1 MVLDYGLNLTAING
15 ELGRMIELGNKL
27 YFRKKRYVYSSAKG
41 KTVSKFSLA
50 TPTGDYWGKLYEQSD
65 AGAVHIIS
73 VPVAI
78 GEVVKVTP
86 MTINP
91 RVSLMTWYRNSVEQV
106 FLTKGSDTVDWL
118 IEVYAPN
125 PVSAQSQY
133 GLEICGGGEVLWNS
147 ESATLFP
154 VAVSS
159 PMYFDNSG
167 FDWKRLELK
176 GVESGFGR
184 IGVILDPSQN
194 VITRGAANTSGA
206 AALFVVAL
214 GFCWRGNFELTSD
227 FMAVM
232 TAAASSYYFDV
243 CNYSLFQ
250 SFTTKTRFNKFRIYR
265 GTDAGDWL
273 NTQVAVFRGE
283 KWKNYTDSGPT
294 TTGVYDP
301 TKSVF
306 FGRSTGM
313 LCYTDL

>member
-41 KTVSKFSLA
+41 KTVSRYSFAK
-50 TPTGDYWGKLYEQSD
+50 DNKIYEQLDS
-65 AGAVHIIS
+65 GAVHIIS

-125 PVSAQSQY
+125 PVSAQY
-133 GLEICGGGEVLWNS
+133 GLEICGDGEVLWNS
-147 ESATLFP
+147 ESTTLFP

-159 PMYFDNSG
+159 PMYFDNSD
-167 FDWKRLELK
+167 FDWARLESR
-176 GVESGFGR
+176 GVQSGFGR

-194 VITRGAANTSGA
+194 AITRGAANTSGA
-206 AALFVVAL
+206 VVIFAVAL

-227 FMAVM
+227 FMVV
-232 TAAASSYYFDV
+232 AAFSYYFDV
-243 CNYSLFQ
+243 GIYSLFQ
-250 SFTTKTRFNKFRIYR
+250 NFNTKTSLNSYKIFS
-265 GTDAGDWL
+265 GVSAGDWL
-273 NTQVAVFRGE
+273 NKQVSVFKGE

-306 FGRSTGM
+306 FGRSTGL
-313 LCYTDL
+313 LCYTDLN

>member
-1 MVLDYGLNLTAING
+1 MLDYGLNLTAING

-41 KTVSKFSLA
+41 KTGNKFSLA
-50 TPTGDYWGKLYEQSD
+50 TPSGYYWGRIYEQLD
-65 AGAVHIIS
+65 GGAIHIIS

-106 FLTKGSDTVDWL
+106 FLTRGSDTVDWL

-125 PVSAQSQY
+125 PVVSEQY
-133 GLEICGGGEVLWNS
+133 GLQIRSESAVLWNS

-167 FDWKRLELK
+167 FDWALVESK
-176 GVESGFGR
+176 GVQSGFGR

-194 VITRGAANTSGA
+194 VITRGAAGTSGE
-206 AALFVVAL
+206 AALFVMAL

-232 TAAASSYYFDV
+232 TAAASSYYFEV

-250 SFTTKTRFNKFRIYR
+250 SFTTKTQFNKFRMFR
-265 GTDAGDWL
+265 GVGAGDWL
-273 NTQVAVFRGE
+273 NTQVSVFRGE

-294 TTGVYDP
+294 TSGVYDP

>member
-1 MVLDYGLNLTAING
+1 MLDYGLNLTAING

-41 KTVSKFSLA
+41 KTVSRFSFS
-50 TPTGDYWGKLYEQSD
+50 TENKIYEQLD
-65 AGAVHIIS
+65 GGAVHIIS

-125 PVSAQSQY
+125 PVSAQY
-133 GLEICGGGEVLWNS
+133 GLEICGDGEVLWNS
-147 ESATLFP
+147 ESTTLFP

-167 FDWKRLELK
+167 FDWARLESR

-194 VITRGAANTSGA
+194 VITRGAKNTSGEVV
-206 AALFVVAL
+206 LFVVAL

-227 FMAVM
+227 FMAV
-232 TAAASSYYFDV
+232 AAFSYYFEV

-250 SFTTKTRFNKFRIYR
+250 NFKTKTRLNSYRIYAR
-265 GTDAGDWL
+265 VSAGDWL
-273 NTQVAVFRGE
+273 NTQVSVYKGE

-294 TTGVYDP
+294 TSGVYDP
-301 TKSVF
+301 KNSVF
-306 FGRSTGM
+306 FGRSTGL
-313 LCYTDL
+313 LCYTDLN

>member
-1 MVLDYGLNLTAING
+1 MLDYGLNLTAING

-41 KTVSKFSLA
+41 KTFSKF
-50 TPTGDYWGKLYEQSD
+50 TGSGGEIREQLD
-65 AGAVHIIS
+65 GGAVHIIS

-125 PVSAQSQY
+125 PVSAQY
-133 GLEICGGGEVLWNS
+133 GLEICGDGEVLWSS

-167 FDWKRLELK
+167 FDWMRLESK

-194 VITRGAANTSGA
+194 AITRGAANTSGA
-206 AALFVVAL
+206 AIIFAIAL

-227 FMAVM
+227 FMV
-232 TAAASSYYFDV
+232 AAAFSSFSYYFDV
-243 CNYSLFQ
+243 ANYSLFQ
-250 SFTTKTRFNKFRIYR
+250 NFNTKTKLNSYRIYP
-265 GTDAGDWL
+265 GVNAGDWL
-273 NTQVAVFRGE
+273 NTQVSVFRGE

>member
-15 ELGRMIELGNKL
+15 ELGRMIELGNKQ

-50 TPTGDYWGKLYEQSD
+50 NPGGEYWGKIYAQSD

-91 RVSLMTWYRNSVEQV
+91 RVALMTWYRNSVEQV

-125 PVSAQSQY
+125 PVSAQY
-133 GLEICGGGEVLWNS
+133 GLEICDDGEVLWNS

-159 PMYFDNSG
+159 PMYFNNSG

-194 VITRGAANTSGA
+194 VITRGAANTSGL

-265 GTDAGDWL
+265 GVDAGDWL

-283 KWKNYTDSGPT
+283 KWKNYTDSGST
-294 TTGVYDP
+294 STGVYDP

-306 FGRSTGM
+306 FGRSTGL

>member
-41 KTVSKFSLA
+41 KTFSRN
-50 TPTGDYWGKLYEQSD
+50 TSPENKINEQLDS
-65 AGAVHIIS
+65 GAVHIIS

-125 PVSAQSQY
+125 PVSAQY
-133 GLEICGGGEVLWNS
+133 GLEICGDGEVLWNS
-147 ESATLFP
+147 ESTTLFP
-154 VAVSS
+154 VAVAS
-159 PMYFDNSG
+159 PMYFNNSG
-167 FDWKRLELK
+167 FDWARLESK
-176 GVESGFGR
+176 GVQSGFGR

-194 VITRGAANTSGA
+194 AITRGAADSNGA
-206 AALFVVAL
+206 GVLFTMAL

-227 FMAVM
+227 FMAV
-232 TAAASSYYFDV
+232 AAYSYYFEV

-250 SFTTKTRFNKFRIYR
+250 SFTTKTRLNGQRISR
-265 GTDAGDWL
+265 GVSAGDWL
-273 NTQVAVFRGE
+273 NTQVSVYKGE

-294 TTGVYDP
+294 TSGVYDP

-306 FGRSTGM
+306 FGRSTGL
-313 LCYTDL
+313 LCYTDI

>member
-1 MVLDYGLNLTAING
+1 MLDYGLNLTAING

-41 KTVSKFSLA
+41 KTVSKFSLSRPRGA
-50 TPTGDYWGKLYEQSD
+50 YWGKIYEQLD
-65 AGAVHIIS
+65 AGAIHIIS

-125 PVSAQSQY
+125 PVSEQY
-133 GLEICGGGEVLWNS
+133 GLEICGDGEVFWNS
-147 ESATLFP
+147 KSTTLFP

-167 FDWKRLELK
+167 FDWARLESK
-176 GVESGFGR
+176 GVQSGFGR

-194 VITRGAANTSGA
+194 VITRGAAGTSGE
-206 AALFVVAL
+206 AALFVAAL

-232 TAAASSYYFDV
+232 TAAGTSYYFDV

-250 SFTTKTRFNKFRIYR
+250 SFTTKTQFNNFRIFR
-265 GTDAGDWL
+265 GANAGDWL
-273 NTQVAVFRGE
+273 NTQVSVYKGE

-306 FGRSTGM
+306 FGRSTGV
-313 LCYTDL
+313 LCYTDLN

>member
-1 MVLDYGLNLTAING
+1 MLDYGLNLTAING
-15 ELGRMIELGNKL
+15 ELGRMIDLGNKL

-41 KTVSKFSLA
+41 KTFSKFSLA
-50 TPTGDYWGKLYEQSD
+50 RPGGDYWGKIYEESGG
-65 AGAVHIIS
+65 GAVHIIS

-106 FLTKGSDTVDWL
+106 FVTKGIDTVDWL

-125 PVSAQSQY
+125 PVSAQY
-133 GLEICGGGEVLWNS
+133 GLEICGDGEVLWNS
-147 ESATLFP
+147 GSATLFP

-167 FDWKRLELK
+167 FDWARLESM
-176 GVESGFGR
+176 GVKSGFGR

-194 VITRGAANTSGA
+194 VITRGAADTSGA
-206 AALFVVAL
+206 AALFVIAL
-214 GFCWRGNFELTSD
+214 GFCWRGNFNLTHD

-243 CNYSLFQ
+243 SNYSLFQ
-250 SFTTKTRFNKFRIYR
+250 NFTTKTRINNFRIFR
-265 GTDAGDWL
+265 GMDAGDWL
-273 NTQVAVFRGE
+273 NNQVSVFKGE
-283 KWKNYTDSGPT
+283 KWTNYTDSGPT
-294 TTGVYDP
+294 SSGVYDP
-301 TKSVF
+301 KKSVF
-306 FGRSTGM
+306 FGRSTGL

>member
-41 KTVSKFSLA
+41 KTVSKFSLE
-50 TPTGDYWGKLYEQSD
+50 GKIHEQLDS
-65 AGAVHIIS
+65 GAVHIIS

-125 PVSAQSQY
+125 PVSAQY
-133 GLEICGGGEVLWNS
+133 GLEICGDGGVLWDGEN
-147 ESATLFP
+147 ATLFP

-159 PMYFDNSG
+159 PMYFDKSG
-167 FDWKRLELK
+167 FDWARLESK
-176 GVESGFGR
+176 GVQSGFGR

-194 VITRGAANTSGA
+194 VITRGEANTSGA
-206 AALFVVAL
+206 IVLFVIAL
-214 GFCWRGNFELTSD
+214 GFCWRGNFELTHD
-227 FMAVM
+227 FMVV
-232 TAAASSYYFDV
+232 AAFSYYFDV
-243 CNYSLFQ
+243 GIYSLFQ
-250 SFTTKTRFNKFRIYR
+250 NFKTKTKLSSYKIFR
-265 GTDAGDWL
+265 GVSAGDWL
-273 NTQVAVFRGE
+273 NTQVAVYRGE

-294 TTGVYDP
+294 TSGVYDP

>member
-1 MVLDYGLNLTAING
+1 MLDYGLNLTAING

-41 KTVSKFSLA
+41 KTFSKVIGENDNISN
-50 TPTGDYWGKLYEQSD
+50 KLD
-65 AGAVHIIS
+65 GGAVHIIS

-125 PVSAQSQY
+125 PVVSEQY
-133 GLEICGGGEVLWNS
+133 GLEIRSESAVLWNS
-147 ESATLFP
+147 ESTTLFP

-167 FDWKRLELK
+167 FDWARLESK
-176 GVESGFGR
+176 GVQSGFGR

-194 VITRGAANTSGA
+194 AITRGEANTSGA
-206 AALFVVAL
+206 VVLFTVAL
-214 GFCWRGNFELTSD
+214 GFCWRGNFELTHD
-227 FMAVM
+227 FMV
-232 TAAASSYYFDV
+232 AAAFSYYFEV

-250 SFTTKTRFNKFRIYR
+250 SFTTKTRLNGYRIFR
-265 GTDAGDWL
+265 GVSAGDWL
-273 NTQVAVFRGE
+273 NTQVSVFRGE

-294 TTGVYDP
+294 TSGVYDP

-306 FGRSTGM
+306 FGRSTGL

>member
-1 MVLDYGLNLTAING
+1 MLDYGLNLTAING

-41 KTVSKFSLA
+41 KTVSRYSFAKENMI
-50 TPTGDYWGKLYEQSD
+50 YEQLD
-65 AGAVHIIS
+65 GGAVHIIS

-91 RVSLMTWYRNSVEQV
+91 RVSLMTWYRSSVEQI

-125 PVSAQSQY
+125 PVSAQY
-133 GLEICGGGEVLWNS
+133 GLEICGDGEVLWNS

-167 FDWKRLELK
+167 FDWARSKSR

-194 VITRGAANTSGA
+194 VITRGEANTSGENVTFA
-206 AALFVVAL
+206 VAL

-227 FMAVM
+227 FMAV
-232 TAAASSYYFDV
+232 ANHSYYFEV

-250 SFTTKTRFNKFRIYR
+250 SFTTKTQLNSYRIFR
-265 GTDAGDWL
+265 GVSAGNWL
-273 NTQVAVFRGE
+273 NTQVSVFKGE
-283 KWKNYTDSGPT
+283 KWKNYTDSGST
-294 TTGVYDP
+294 STGVYDP

-306 FGRSTGM
+306 FGRSTGL
-313 LCYTDL
+313 LCYTDLN

>member
-1 MVLDYGLNLTAING
+1 MLDYGLNLTAING

-41 KTVSKFSLA
+41 KTVSRYSFA
-50 TPTGDYWGKLYEQSD
+50 TENKIYEQLDS
-65 AGAVHIIS
+65 GAVHIIS

-125 PVSAQSQY
+125 PVSAQY
-133 GLEICGGGEVLWNS
+133 GLEIRGNDEVLWNS
-147 ESATLFP
+147 ESTTLFP

-167 FDWKRLELK
+167 FDWARLESK
-176 GVESGFGR
+176 GVQSGFGR

-194 VITRGAANTSGA
+194 AITRGAANTSGA
-206 AALFVVAL
+206 AVLFVIAL
-214 GFCWRGNFELTSD
+214 GFCWRGNFELTRD
-227 FMAVM
+227 FMVV
-232 TAAASSYYFDV
+232 AAFSYYFDV

-250 SFTTKTRFNKFRIYR
+250 SFTTKTRLNSYRIFS
-265 GTDAGDWL
+265 GVGAGDWL
-273 NTQVAVFRGE
+273 NKQVSVFKGE

-294 TTGVYDP
+294 TSGVYDP

-306 FGRSTGM
+306 FGRSTGV

>member
-1 MVLDYGLNLTAING
+1 MLDYGLNLTAING

-41 KTVSKFSLA
+41 KTYSKIGS
-50 TPTGDYWGKLYEQSD
+50 PTDKISDKILGSGD
-65 AGAVHIIS
+65 VHIIS

-91 RVSLMTWYRNSVEQV
+91 RVSLMTWYRSSVEQV
-106 FLTKGSDTVDWL
+106 FLTSGSDTVDWL

-125 PVSAQSQY
+125 PVSAQY
-133 GLEICGGGEVLWNS
+133 GLEIYSDGEVLWNS

-154 VAVSS
+154 VAVAS

-167 FDWKRLELK
+167 FDWARVESI
-176 GVESGFGR
+176 GAESGFGR

-194 VITRGAANTSGA
+194 AITRGEANTSGEVV
-206 AALFVVAL
+206 LFTMAL
-214 GFCWRGNFELTSD
+214 GFCWRGNFKLTSD
-227 FMAVM
+227 FMAV
-232 TAAASSYYFDV
+232 AAFSYYFDV

-250 SFTTKTRFNKFRIYR
+250 SFTTKTRLNGYRIFR
-265 GTDAGDWL
+265 GVSAGNWL
-273 NTQVAVFRGE
+273 NTQVSVFRGE

-294 TTGVYDP
+294 TSGVYDP
-301 TKSVF
+301 KKSVF
-306 FGRSTGM
+306 FGRSTGV

>member
-1 MVLDYGLNLTAING
+1 MLDYGLNLTAING
-15 ELGRMIELGNKL
+15 ELERMIELGNKL

-41 KTVSKFSLA
+41 KTVSRYISGYENKV
-50 TPTGDYWGKLYEQSD
+50 YWQSD
-65 AGAVHIIS
+65 SGDVHIIS

-106 FLTKGSDTVDWL
+106 FLTKGSGTVDWL

-125 PVSAQSQY
+125 PVSAQY
-133 GLEICGGGEVLWNS
+133 GLEICGDGEVLWNS
-147 ESATLFP
+147 ESTTLFP

-167 FDWKRLELK
+167 FDWARLESR

-194 VITRGAANTSGA
+194 VITRGGANTSGENI
-206 AALFVVAL
+206 VYVMAL

-227 FMAVM
+227 FMAV
-232 TAAASSYYFDV
+232 AAFSYSFDV
-243 CNYSLFQ
+243 AVYSLFQ
-250 SFTTKTRFNKFRIYR
+250 NFNTKTRLSSYR
-265 GTDAGDWL
+265 MVTGVSAGDWL
-273 NTQVAVFRGE
+273 NKQVSVFRGE

-294 TTGVYDP
+294 TSGVYDP

-306 FGRSTGM
+306 FGRSTGV

>member
-1 MVLDYGLNLTAING
+1 MLDYGLNLTAING

-50 TPTGDYWGKLYEQSD
+50 NPGGDYWGRIYEQLD
-65 AGAVHIIS
+65 GGAVHIIS

-125 PVSAQSQY
+125 PVSAQY
-133 GLEICGGGEVLWNS
+133 GLEIRGDGEVLWNS
-147 ESATLFP
+147 ESTTLFP

-167 FDWKRLELK
+167 FDWAGLESK
-176 GVESGFGR
+176 GVQSGFGR

-194 VITRGAANTSGA
+194 AITRGAANTSGA
-206 AALFVVAL
+206 TVLFVVAL

-227 FMAVM
+227 FMAV
-232 TAAASSYYFDV
+232 AAAYRYFDV
-243 CNYSLFQ
+243 GIYSLFQ
-250 SFTTKTRFNKFRIYR
+250 NFNTKTRLNSYRIFR
-265 GTDAGDWL
+265 GVSAGDWL
-273 NTQVAVFRGE
+273 NTQVSVFKGE
-283 KWKNYTDSGPT
+283 KWKNYTDSGST
-294 TTGVYDP
+294 STGVYDP

-306 FGRSTGM
+306 FGRSTGV